1 MMVKS
6 YYIMLKLS
14 FYFAKISSFSLIF
27 LSFLVAYDAFMRYLF
42 SEGTI
47 ALQELEWHLFD
58 IIFLFG
64 FAYTLKM
71 KKHVRVDILY
81 VNYSKEKKALIN
93 IFSMI
98 LLLIPFSTIFIIDS
112 YDMVYQSFYQNEV
125 SPNPGGLK
133 ERWIIKSTL
142 LFSFILLF
150 IQAILE
156 ILISFKEVNKKE
168 FFILSFAIFIAG
180 VTIYTLWFYRTPF
193 YIEPLILIFIL
204 TLTLLLM
211 GFEVAFVFM
220 GVSLLFAL
228 ISDEVGLHTLE
239 MLPHRTYGIMENI
252 TLMAVPLF
260 IFMGIILEKSK
271 IAQTLLL
278 SMGKLFGRVRG
289 GIAISVVV
297 VGAMLA
303 ASTGIVG
310 ASVVMMTLIALPLMI
325 KHNYNP
331 AFASGTIASS
341 GTLGQLIPPSIVL
354 IILGDQ
360 MHISVGDLFKVAII
374 PGFLL
379 VVFYILYILIVA
391 FFKKDYA
398 PAIKVDEPYSK
409 ILKEAILSSI
419 PPLMLIVIVLGS
431 ILMGLASPYESA
443 SIGVLGSLFLAFIKK
458 ELSFE
463 MLKEASI
470 ETVILTS
477 MIFMILIGATAFSLV
492 FNALD
497 GQDLAL
503 NFFTQEQDKWS
514 FIIISMV
521 VIFLLGFF
529 IDFIE
534 IAFVIVPILVP
545 IVASLGIDP
554 LWFAMLIALN
564 LQASFLTP
572 PFGFTLFYL
581 KGAIG
586 DKVKTKDIYIGV
598 IPFIIIQ
605 VILLVLIMLYPK
617 IIYINF

>member
-260 IFMGIILEKSK
+260 IFMG
-271 IAQTLLL
+271 
-278 SMGKLFGRVRG
+278 
-289 GIAISVVV
+289 VV
-297 VGAMLA
+297 
-303 ASTGIVG
+303 
-310 ASVVMMTLIALPLMI
+310 
-325 KHNYNP
+325 
-331 AFASGTIASS
+331 
-341 GTLGQLIPPSIVL
+341 
-354 IILGDQ
+354 
-360 MHISVGDLFKVAII
+360 
-374 PGFLL
+374 
-379 VVFYILYILIVA
+379 
-391 FFKKDYA
+391 
-398 PAIKVDEPYSK
+398 
-409 ILKEAILSSI
+409 
-419 PPLMLIVIVLGS
+419 
-431 ILMGLASPYESA
+431 
-443 SIGVLGSLFLAFIKK
+443 
-458 ELSFE
+458 
-463 MLKEASI
+463 
-470 ETVILTS
+470 
-477 MIFMILIGATAFSLV
+477 
-492 FNALD
+492 
-497 GQDLAL
+497 
-503 NFFTQEQDKWS
+503 
-514 FIIISMV
+514 
-521 VIFLLGFF
+521 
-529 IDFIE
+529 
-534 IAFVIVPILVP
+534 
-545 IVASLGIDP
+545 
-554 LWFAMLIALN
+554 
-564 LQASFLTP
+564 
-572 PFGFTLFYL
+572 
-581 KGAIG
+581 
-586 DKVKTKDIYIGV
+586 
-598 IPFIIIQ
+598 
-605 VILLVLIMLYPK
+605 
-617 IIYINF
+617 